1 MSNMASRLL
10 VISKAVSLIEPPIR
24 SDIELINSA
33 YATRLDYTY
42 RFSHQCNVA
51 SNMRARPE
59 MENRANLLV
68 ALGILSGI

>member
-33 YATRLDYTY
+33 YATRLDIRTILVT
-42 RFSHQCNVA
+42 NV
-51 SNMRARPE
+51 M
-59 MENRANLLV
+59 
-68 ALGILSGI
+68 